1 MMKKENLKK
10 KKKDGLVDH
19 MKVILTICDSLR
31 KSRALGQKRGKMS
44 DSLLLKGL
52 FISIY
57 CTFSLN
63 CLRLQQTKKYTRAIF
78 LQGERV

>member
-1 MMKKENLKK
+1 
-10 KKKDGLVDH
+10 

-52 FISIY
+52 FKSIY

-63 CLRLQQTKKYTRAIF
+63 CLRLQQN
-78 LQGERV
+78 

>member
-1 MMKKENLKK
+1 
-10 KKKDGLVDH
+10 

-57 CTFSLN
+57 CTFSPN
-63 CLRLQQTKKYTRAIF
+63 CLRLQQTKKCTTLF
-78 LQGERV
+78 LQEEVSKIIDLTREAFQCFF

>member
-1 MMKKENLKK
+1 
-10 KKKDGLVDH
+10 

-52 FISIY
+52 FISILY